1 MRELQS
7 TILDQ
12 DQLREAYEKP
22 RFVHVHFLYEG
33 LFRDYW
39 NPTRILMRFSIP
51 DVPKSIRT
59 QGTRLLQIQDH
70 GKEIPLLDLLEG
82 FVECLVRNRGALVTF
97 L

>member
-1 MRELQS
+1 
-7 TILDQ
+7 
-12 DQLREAYEKP
+12 
-22 RFVHVHFLYEG
+22 
-33 LFRDYW
+33 
-39 NPTRILMRFSIP
+39 MRFSIP